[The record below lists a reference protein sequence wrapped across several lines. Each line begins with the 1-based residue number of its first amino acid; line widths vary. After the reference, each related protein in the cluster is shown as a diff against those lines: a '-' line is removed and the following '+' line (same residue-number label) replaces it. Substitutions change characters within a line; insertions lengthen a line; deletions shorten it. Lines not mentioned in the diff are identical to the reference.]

1 MTCRRGLCSLSRI
14 RSVGEAQLC
23 VMKEVVRS
31 VQRAGTCFSKTRNTK
46 KSRIHGRRGRA
57 FDGCDYWSSELHW
70 LMGYKIVGSAL
81 KNRFWNTCLFWLL
94 PYIQSYSLSWRETV
108 SASRD
113 RRVGP
118 GIRGWWSSFFLLM
131 EAWAFVRSWP
141 CGPAVHSHRASQL
154 CVYTHTH
161 THTSAERALNF

>member
-31 VQRAGTCFSKTRNTK
+31 VQRARTCFSKTRNTK
-46 KSRIHGRRGRA
+46 KSRICGRRGRA

-131 EAWAFVRSWP
+131 EEELSWEADP
-141 CGPAVHSHRASQL
+141 VNLLFTAIELPS
-154 CVYTHTH
+154 CVSTHTH
-161 THTSAERALNF
+161 THTHVCRESS